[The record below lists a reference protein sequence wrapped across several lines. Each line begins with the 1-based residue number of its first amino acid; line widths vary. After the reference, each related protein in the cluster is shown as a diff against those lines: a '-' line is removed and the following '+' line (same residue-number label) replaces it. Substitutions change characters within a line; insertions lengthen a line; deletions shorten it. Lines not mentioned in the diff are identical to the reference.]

1 MKRMLACALAAVT
14 VAGGVAAASEAEAR
28 PPHQRHYDGRHYDGR
43 HDGRYYHH
51 RRDDDDDGAAIAAGV
66 VGLALGAALASGW
79 NDNGR
84 SYDRGYH
91 RQPGYGYGRGYS
103 GYSGYSGYYAPRP
116 YNRTCRTTR
125 YWDPYYGHVQ
135 RTRCW

>member
-1 MKRMLACALAAVT
+1 MKRTLACALAAVT
-14 VAGGVAAASEAEAR
+14 VAGGVAAASQAEAR
-28 PPHQRHYDGRHYDGR
+28 PPHQRHYDSRHY
-43 HDGRYYHH
+43 DGRYYHH